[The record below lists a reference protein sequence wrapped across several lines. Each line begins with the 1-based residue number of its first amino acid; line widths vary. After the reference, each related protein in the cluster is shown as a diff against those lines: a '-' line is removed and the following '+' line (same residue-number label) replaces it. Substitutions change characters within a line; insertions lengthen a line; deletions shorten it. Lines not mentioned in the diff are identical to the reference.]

1 MSGPY
6 IMPASGSNYNVFERL
21 GHPGRYTSVTTVN
34 SAVVNFTGSNYG
46 HGAVIVGESS
56 ATGTITLSGGGSINI
71 AHLSVGTIYELSPT
85 KVVNSSAKAI
95 YVLKRQQ

>member
-6 IMPASGSNYNVFERL
+6 ILPATGSEYNVFERL

-34 SAVVNFTGSNYG
+34 ITGSNYG

-85 KVVNSSAKAI
+85 KVVSSNAKAI